1 MSRSGIT
8 RIVSVLTAAAVLF
21 GLQQGLGLQFYF
33 ALPAAVLAYLA
44 VLVGLGLLL
53 DADKPAN

>member
-8 RIVSVLTAAAVLF
+8 RIVAVLTAAAVLF

-53 DADKPAN
+53 DADKPAK

>member
-1 MSRSGIT
+1 MNKRGIP
-8 RIVSVLTAAAVLF
+8 RIVAVLTGAAVLF

-44 VLVGLGLLL
+44 TLVAIGLLL
-53 DADKPAN
+53 GTDMPAE